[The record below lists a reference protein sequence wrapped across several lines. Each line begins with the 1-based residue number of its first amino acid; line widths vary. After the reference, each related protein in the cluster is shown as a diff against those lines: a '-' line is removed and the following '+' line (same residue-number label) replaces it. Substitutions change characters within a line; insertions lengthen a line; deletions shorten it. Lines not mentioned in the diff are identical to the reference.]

1 MPSTRLPEGIWMDEV
16 LTIRAR
22 TAEMIRELILSG
34 KLTPGQRLNEVEL
47 AARIGVSRGPLREAL
62 QHLAAENLVSIRSHH
77 GSYVRTLEEH
87 EVRELYDVRKILESA
102 AAAMVAKNH
111 SALDLETLR
120 ELLERTD
127 RLMEENAPSP
137 YPAKLDFHAHLVT
150 LTGNQSL
157 VQVSRDVQGQL
168 ALARSRSGY
177 QLDRA
182 RDAYEEHWS
191 IFEAIS
197 SGQSKQ
203 ASLVIE
209 RHLARACESAIK
221 LMTRELVSVRAAA
234 TL

>member
-1 MPSTRLPEGIWMDEV
+1 MPSTRLPEGIRMDEG

-22 TAEMIRELILSG
+22 TTEMIRELILSG

-62 QHLAAENLVSIRSHH
+62 QRLAAENLLSIRSHH

-102 AAAMVAKNH
+102 TAAMVAKNH

-127 RLMEENAPSP
+127 RVMEEHAPSP
-137 YPAKLDFHAHLVT
+137 YPGKLDFHAHLVS
-150 LTGNQSL
+150 LTRNQSL
-157 VQVSRDVQGQL
+157 IQVSRDVQGQL

-182 RDAYEEHWS
+182 RYAYEEHWS

-203 ASLVIE
+203 ASLAIE
-209 RHLARACESAIK
+209 RHLDRACESAIK
-221 LMTRELVSVRAAA
+221 IDAKGTG
-234 TL
+234 